1 MIFRVYVKWQKK
13 KAMDISLSKQT
24 FKPGPQL
31 TIILVP
37 LQGQTAHFIQ
47 EPQNLTLFPETPN
60 FGISDHCS
68 CK

>member
-1 MIFRVYVKWQKK
+1 
-13 KAMDISLSKQT
+13 MDISLSKQT

-31 TIILVP
+31 TIMLVP